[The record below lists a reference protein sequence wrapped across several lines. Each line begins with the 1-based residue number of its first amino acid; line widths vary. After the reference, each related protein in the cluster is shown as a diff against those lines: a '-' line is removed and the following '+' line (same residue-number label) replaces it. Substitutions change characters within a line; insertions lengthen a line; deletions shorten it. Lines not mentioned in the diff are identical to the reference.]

1 MNDYSALAQRV
12 STSVTG
18 VRGCLMLSR
27 DGMVLG
33 AHPEG
38 EAETHIRSSWMR
50 FATVGD
56 PERSYV
62 EFPDQ
67 VWAFVRRGG
76 YSAFAVAD
84 VGVRPG
90 VLVDLLEQALMV
102 GEQDRAR
109 DRDTMRL
116 PEAPVAPSGKPRISM
131 HKQER
136 AEREDTPASA
146 QSEVTSPG
154 PAEATVSYGSA
165 SAAPTS
171 SRAEPAPLPTEPA
184 PTQAE
189 PAPTHAEPA
198 PDDPGVKAGNEP
210 AAPESVPSDRPERK
224 EEESEVDRILLAKE
238 FAGLLQ
244 VPKEDDEA
252 SR

>member
-12 STSVTG
+12 SMSVTG

-38 EAETHIRSSWMR
+38 EAESHIRASWVR
-50 FATVGD
+50 FAAVGD

-67 VWAFVRRGG
+67 IWAFVRRGS

-84 VGVRPG
+84 AGVRPG
-90 VLVDLLEQALMV
+90 VLVDLLEQALMM

-109 DRDTMRL
+109 HRETMRV
-116 PEAPVAPSGKPRISM
+116 PEMPTAPSGKPRTSL
-131 HKQER
+131 HQQAREATASPTPHPSATPPASAEVTASDEAPAEADPFKAGSDPGAPTTGSDPTAQATREAEHPDR
-136 AEREDTPASA
+136 AERRED
-146 QSEVTSPG
+146 
-154 PAEATVSYGSA
+154 
-165 SAAPTS
+165 
-171 SRAEPAPLPTEPA
+171 EP
-184 PTQAE
+184 
-189 PAPTHAEPA
+189 
-198 PDDPGVKAGNEP
+198 
-210 AAPESVPSDRPERK
+210 
-224 EEESEVDRILLAKE
+224 EVDRILLAKE

-252 SR
+252 ST

>member
-12 STSVTG
+12 SMSIDG
-18 VRGCLMLSR
+18 IRGCLLLSR

-38 EAETHIRSSWMR
+38 DVESHVRSSWVR
-50 FATVGD
+50 FAAVGD

-67 VWAFVRRGG
+67 IWAFVRRGG
-76 YSAFAVAD
+76 YGAFAVAD
-84 VGVRPG
+84 TGVRPG
-90 VLVDLLEQALMV
+90 VLVDLLEQALMM
-102 GEQDRAR
+102 GEQGRADDRE
-109 DRDTMRL
+109 TMRL
-116 PEAPVAPSGKPRISM
+116 PEMPSAPSGKPRTSL

-136 AEREDTPASA
+136 APTTAPAPSEVVASQEPEPRAERASA
-146 QSEVTSPG
+146 GSADPVVPEPDGAPVGETTAPSDPG
-154 PAEATVSYGSA
+154 ATV
-165 SAAPTS
+165 P
-171 SRAEPAPLPTEPA
+171 SRA
-184 PTQAE
+184 
-189 PAPTHAEPA
+189 
-198 PDDPGVKAGNEP
+198 GSN
-210 AAPESVPSDRPERK
+210 
-224 EEESEVDRILLAKE
+224 EEEPEVDRILLAKE

>member
-12 STSVTG
+12 SMSIDG
-18 VRGCLMLSR
+18 IRGCLLLSR

-38 EAETHIRSSWMR
+38 DAESHLRLAWVR
-50 FATVGD
+50 FAAVGD

-84 VGVRPG
+84 TGVRPG
-90 VLVDLLEQALMV
+90 VLVDLLEQALMT
-102 GEQDRAR
+102 GEQSRAHDRE
-109 DRDTMRL
+109 TMRL
-116 PEAPVAPSGKPRISM
+116 PEVLPAPSGKPRTSL

-136 AEREDTPASA
+136 APTDAPAPA
-146 QSEVTSPG
+146 PVEVTSAKDPDPRASRFSGSDAVPG
-154 PAEATVSYGSA
+154 DSDAKSTPAQSD
-165 SAAPTS
+165 
-171 SRAEPAPLPTEPA
+171 PAPEPKI
-184 PTQAE
+184 PSHTGTTSGPKEDE
-189 PAPTHAEPA
+189 P
-198 PDDPGVKAGNEP
+198 
-210 AAPESVPSDRPERK
+210 
-224 EEESEVDRILLAKE
+224 EVDRILLAKE

>member
-12 STSVTG
+12 SMSIDG
-18 VRGCLMLSR
+18 VRGCLLLSR

-38 EAETHIRSSWMR
+38 DVESHVMSSWVR
-50 FATVGD
+50 FASVGD

-67 VWAFVRRGG
+67 IWAFVRRGG
-76 YSAFAVAD
+76 YAAFAVAD
-84 VGVRPG
+84 TGVRPG
-90 VLVDLLEQALMV
+90 VLVDLLEQALMM
-102 GEQDRAR
+102 GEQGRADDRE
-109 DRDTMRL
+109 TMRL
-116 PEAPVAPSGKPRISM
+116 PEMPSAPSGKPRTSL

-136 AEREDTPASA
+136 APAPA
-146 QSEVTSPG
+146 PSEVVASSEPEARAVRASEAG
-154 PAEATVSYGSA
+154 PDQVVPEPER
-165 SAAPTS
+165 APVESETAPRPDPRVTIP
-171 SRAEPAPLPTEPA
+171 SRA
-184 PTQAE
+184 
-189 PAPTHAEPA
+189 
-198 PDDPGVKAGNEP
+198 GN
-210 AAPESVPSDRPERK
+210 K
-224 EEESEVDRILLAKE
+224 EEEPEVDRILLAKE

>member
-12 STSVTG
+12 SMSVTG

-38 EAETHIRSSWMR
+38 DAESHIRASWVR
-50 FATVGD
+50 FTAVGD

-67 VWAFVRRGG
+67 IWAFVRRGG
-76 YSAFAVAD
+76 YSSFAVAD
-84 VGVRPG
+84 AGVRPG
-90 VLVDLLEQALMV
+90 VLVDLLDQALMM
-102 GEQDRAR
+102 GEQQRAVDRE
-109 DRDTMRL
+109 TMRL
-116 PEAPVAPSGKPRISM
+116 PETPSAPSGKPRSSL

-136 AEREDTPASA
+136 MPA
-146 QSEVTSPG
+146 
-154 PAEATVSYGSA
+154 
-165 SAAPTS
+165 
-171 SRAEPAPLPTEPA
+171 PAPLPASEVALPA
-184 PTQAE
+184 SADVATSDEASGAVGPSESGSDPGTADAEEQEAEAE
-189 PAPTHAEPA
+189 PAAQSYPESEKSRPA
-198 PDDPGVKAGNEP
+198 QRNEDDP
-210 AAPESVPSDRPERK
+210 
-224 EEESEVDRILLAKE
+224 EVDRILLAKE

-244 VPKEDDEA
+244 VPREDDEA

>member
-12 STSVTG
+12 SMSIDG
-18 VRGCLMLSR
+18 IRGCLLLSR

-38 EAETHIRSSWMR
+38 DPESHIRSSWVR
-50 FATVGD
+50 FAAVGD

-67 VWAFVRRGG
+67 IWAFVRRGG

-84 VGVRPG
+84 TGVRPG
-90 VLVDLLEQALMV
+90 VLVDLLEQALMM
-102 GEQDRAR
+102 GEQGRAQDRE
-109 DRDTMRL
+109 TMRL
-116 PEAPVAPSGKPRISM
+116 PDVPSAPSGKPRTSL

-136 AEREDTPASA
+136 APADA
-146 QSEVTSPG
+146 PAPAPSEVVAAKDPEVRVSHDPG
-154 PAEATVSYGSA
+154 SDGAQAD
-165 SAAPTS
+165 
-171 SRAEPAPLPTEPA
+171 AEPTTVPAQGEP
-184 PTQAE
+184 
-189 PAPTHAEPA
+189 
-198 PDDPGVKAGNEP
+198 DPGTRIPSTAGSLHGP
-210 AAPESVPSDRPERK
+210 K
-224 EEESEVDRILLAKE
+224 EEEAEVDRILLAKE

-244 VPKEDDEA
+244 VPKDDDEA

>member
-12 STSVTG
+12 SMSVAG
-18 VRGCLMLSR
+18 IRGCLMLSR

-38 EAETHIRSSWMR
+38 EAESHLRASWVR
-50 FATVGD
+50 FAAVGD
-56 PERSYV
+56 PERSYI
-62 EFPDQ
+62 EFPDRI
-67 VWAFVRRGG
+67 WAFVRRGG

-90 VLVDLLEQALMV
+90 VLVDLLDQALMI

-109 DRDTMRL
+109 DRETMRV
-116 PEAPVAPSGKPRISM
+116 PDMPSAPSGKPRTSL

-136 AEREDTPASA
+136 EAATPTIQSPPESTSPEPTEVAASDEAPAEMDPSESGSDPEAQARESEPADRPDPETDESERAQGRED
-146 QSEVTSPG
+146 
-154 PAEATVSYGSA
+154 
-165 SAAPTS
+165 
-171 SRAEPAPLPTEPA
+171 EP
-184 PTQAE
+184 
-189 PAPTHAEPA
+189 
-198 PDDPGVKAGNEP
+198 
-210 AAPESVPSDRPERK
+210 
-224 EEESEVDRILLAKE
+224 EVDRILLAKE

-252 SR
+252 ST

>member
-12 STSVTG
+12 SMSIDG
-18 VRGCLMLSR
+18 IRGCLLLSR

-38 EAETHIRSSWMR
+38 DAESHLRSSWVR
-50 FATVGD
+50 FASVGD

-67 VWAFVRRGG
+67 IWAFVRRGG

-84 VGVRPG
+84 TGVRPG
-90 VLVDLLEQALMV
+90 VLVDLLEQALMM
-102 GEQDRAR
+102 GESGRAQDRE
-109 DRDTMRL
+109 TMRL
-116 PEAPVAPSGKPRISM
+116 PEVPSAPSGKPRTSL

-136 AEREDTPASA
+136 PSSATPAPA
-146 QSEVTSPG
+146 PSEVAAAKEPETQTSRPSASDTAPADSDLKTAAAQNESAARPG
-154 PAEATVSYGSA
+154 PGTMT
-165 SAAPTS
+165 PR
-171 SRAEPAPLPTEPA
+171 RAESTPGPQEDEP
-184 PTQAE
+184 
-189 PAPTHAEPA
+189 
-198 PDDPGVKAGNEP
+198 
-210 AAPESVPSDRPERK
+210 
-224 EEESEVDRILLAKE
+224 EVDRILLAKE

-244 VPKEDDEA
+244 VPKDDDEA

>member
-12 STSVTG
+12 SMSVTG

-38 EAETHIRSSWMR
+38 DAESHIRASWVR
-50 FATVGD
+50 FTAVGD

-67 VWAFVRRGG
+67 IWAFVRRGG
-76 YSAFAVAD
+76 YSSFAVAD
-84 VGVRPG
+84 AGVRPG
-90 VLVDLLEQALMV
+90 VLVDLLEQALMM
-102 GEQDRAR
+102 GEQQRALDRE
-109 DRDTMRL
+109 TMRL
-116 PEAPVAPSGKPRISM
+116 PEMPSAPSGKPRSIL

-136 AEREDTPASA
+136 TPAAAPYAPPSENALAEVALPASA
-146 QSEVTSPG
+146 EGATSDEAPVAVGPSESVSDPRAVD
-154 PAEATVSYGSA
+154 AEEHEAE
-165 SAAPTS
+165 
-171 SRAEPAPLPTEPA
+171 AEPA
-184 PTQAE
+184 AE
-189 PAPTHAEPA
+189 PGARSYPETETSSPA
-198 PDDPGVKAGNEP
+198 QRSEDDP
-210 AAPESVPSDRPERK
+210 
-224 EEESEVDRILLAKE
+224 EVDRILLAKE